1 LINKIG
7 EIQTDLIKMAR
18 KSILA
23 SKVLKLM
30 DKDYSYSKALKK
42 VLDENR
48 KKTKKKLEKN
58 LNQYI

>member
-1 LINKIG
+1 
-7 EIQTDLIKMAR
+7 MAR

>member
-1 LINKIG
+1 
-7 EIQTDLIKMAR
+7 MAR

-30 DKDYSYSKALKK
+30 DKNYTYSKALKK

-48 KKTKKKLEKN
+48 KKTKIKLEKN
-58 LNQYI
+58 LDQYI